1 MRKYAEKKSKQ
12 AKLAEILKSM
22 EKQAA
27 SQSLSQT
34 QSDN

>member
-12 AKLAEILKSM
+12 SKLAEILKSM

-27 SQSLSQT
+27 S
-34 QSDN
+34 